1 MSTQNALSEFGG
13 GVEAGTEDWRDAVV
27 SDSKSGFLVD
37 VATTNPANDAQ
48 RLKLLRC
55 PACGEQ
61 WLRQWRDALN
71 DPLARHLDE
80 AHGPADF
87 GLSPLGERGTDR

>member
-13 GVEAGTEDWRDAVV
+13 GIEADTEEWRDAVV
-27 SDSKSGFLVD
+27 SDSKSGYLVD
-37 VATTNPANDAQ
+37 VATQNPVNDAQ
-48 RLKLLRC
+48 RLKFPCC

-61 WLRQWRDALN
+61 WLREWRDALN
-71 DPLARHLDE
+71 DPLARHLVE

-87 GLSPLGERGTDR
+87 GLSERGEHR